1 MISTSGSNRRVPSE
15 SEGKR
20 EKKSNGKEESLFS
33 VFGLLGQTGT
43 KRRSIGIEYK

>member
-1 MISTSGSNRRVPSE
+1 VPSE
-15 SEGKR
+15 AKEE

-33 VFGLLGQTGT
+33 VFRQEEGQTGT

>member
-15 SEGKR
+15 AEEK

-43 KRRSIGIEYK
+43 KRRNIGVKYK